1 MAGVAVRQLGAVV
14 EEAARVVDFISD
26 QELRIFLQVFLKRK
40 LVQVADQRMGRMAF
54 AGVIVKT
61 LSSPKMKTQKVK

>member
-1 MAGVAVRQLGAVV
+1 VAGVAVRQLGAVM

-26 QELRIFLQVFLKRK
+26 QELRIFLQIFLKRK
-40 LVQVADQRMGRMAF
+40 LVQVADQRMGRMTF

-61 LSSPKMKTQKVK
+61 LSSPKMKTTKS

>member
-14 EEAARVVDFISD
+14 EEASRVVDFISN
-26 QELRIFLQVFLKRK
+26 QELRIFLQVFLQRK
-40 LVQVADQRMGRMAF
+40 LVKVADQRMGRMAF

-61 LSSPKMKTQKVK
+61 LSSPEMKNTKS